1 MSTTKSVAQSVT
13 DVAPYVPDTATVYV
27 RETSGYCIAKSHV
40 GPFMAVVEGRTH
52 IDANVASILRE
63 TALECDVH
71 REGPRVW
78 VSVVVA
84 ERFR

>member
-1 MSTTKSVAQSVT
+1 MCKSVAEAVA
-13 DVAPYVPDTATVYV
+13 DVAPYVPDAATVYV

-52 IDANVASILRE
+52 VDANVASIVHE
-63 TALECDVH
+63 KALECDVH
-71 REGPRVW
+71 RDGPRVW